1 MNNLAIVNEDVSRKV
16 GTTMNLDSKESRVK
30 LYNGTENAD
39 VLINDI
45 VGKTIDVQ
53 DVYIEAIPKEEI
65 DEKTGEVRTTTKYR
79 TILFDKKGT
88 TYATGSYGIY
98 NSIVKLVSMFGED
111 LLHTE
116 GLKVEVVKV
125 PTKDGKTKLS
135 LKYISE

>member
-98 NSIVKLVSMFGED
+98 NSIVKLVNMFGED
-111 LLHTE
+111 LLHSE

-135 LKYISE
+135 LKYLSE

>member
-1 MNNLAIVNEDVSRKV
+1 MNNLAIVNEEVSRKV

-45 VGKTIDVQ
+45 VGKTIDVH
-53 DVYIEAIPKEEI
+53 DVYIEAIPKEEV
-65 DEKTGEVRTTTKYR
+65 DEKTGELRTTTKYR
-79 TILFDKKGT
+79 TILFDSKGT

-98 NSIVKLVSMFGED
+98 NSIVKLVNMFGED

-135 LKYISE
+135 LKYLSE